1 MVAPE
6 DEMHAANPKVAC
18 ATYELV
24 RGPKEYAE
32 IDKGHFGLLYTDT
45 DTFGRASQTQV
56 EFLARTLKPK
66 I

>member
-1 MVAPE
+1 
-6 DEMHAANPKVAC
+6 MHAANPKVAC

-24 RGPKEYAE
+24 RGSKEYAE

-45 DTFGRASQTQV
+45 DTFGRASQTQA